1 MNPSGFLFRWSTA
14 LFLLLVFSGS
24 LKARKP
30 LNERP
35 KLVVRIVIEQ
45 MRYEMLLR
53 YWDKFQEET
62 GFKKLVSRGTLC
74 KNTQLDYALTDRAPG
89 FATLTTGAN
98 PSTHGII
105 ADYWYNRLSDE
116 TIYCIEDKQTSAIG
130 SVDQRHG
137 FSPRHLLNGT
147 LGDEMKMLNPRSKVF
162 SLSLHPIS
170 AILGAGNI
178 SDGAFWFEDKTGNW
192 MTSSYYRDSLPEWIH
207 EFNNKGL
214 QDTYMNRQWEKL
226 MPDTNYTSSLPDE
239 NDTEEGFLL
248 IYKNHFPYNL
258 SLLKSKSRTYKYLKY
273 TPFGNTYTKDFVHSL
288 IINESLGQDRHT
300 DMLTVSFAGS
310 AYVNEIF
317 GVRSMEMEDLFLR
330 LDKQLGHLV
339 GFLEDQVGK
348 DNFILVLTSDRG
360 SSDPYEYRDQQNMP
374 ARKFKPKH
382 GLSLMKSYL
391 NIVYNQ
397 EQWIKS
403 YTKRQLY
410 LDHGLVD
417 QHRISLADMQE
428 TVSNF
433 MVKKSGITYAVKA
446 STLQESD
453 FSDGLYEKL
462 QHSYHPTRSGD
473 IFLGLEAGSIE
484 QSVSSGSA
492 YNYDNHIPLIW
503 YGSGI
508 GKGEIQTKVHMRDI
522 APTISMLID
531 IPLPEASE
539 GQPILELLPANDKND
554 NFVGD

>member
-1 MNPSGFLFRWSTA
+1 
-14 LFLLLVFSGS
+14 
-24 LKARKP
+24 
-30 LNERP
+30 
-35 KLVVRIVIEQ
+35 
-45 MRYEMLLR
+45 
-53 YWDKFQEET
+53 
-62 GFKKLVSRGTLC
+62 
-74 KNTQLDYALTDRAPG
+74 
-89 FATLTTGAN
+89 
-98 PSTHGII
+98 
-105 ADYWYNRLSDE
+105 
-116 TIYCIEDKQTSAIG
+116 
-130 SVDQRHG
+130 
-137 FSPRHLLNGT
+137 
-147 LGDEMKMLNPRSKVF
+147 
-162 SLSLHPIS
+162 
-170 AILGAGNI
+170 
-178 SDGAFWFEDKTGNW
+178 
-192 MTSSYYRDSLPEWIH
+192 
-207 EFNNKGL
+207 
-214 QDTYMNRQWEKL
+214 
-226 MPDTNYTSSLPDE
+226 
-239 NDTEEGFLL
+239 
-248 IYKNHFPYNL
+248 
-258 SLLKSKSRTYKYLKY
+258 
-273 TPFGNTYTKDFVHSL
+273 
-288 IINESLGQDRHT
+288 
-300 DMLTVSFAGS
+300 
-310 AYVNEIF
+310 
-317 GVRSMEMEDLFLR
+317 MEMEDLFLR

>member
-1 MNPSGFLFRWSTA
+1 MNHSGFLFRWSTA
-14 LFLLLVFSGS
+14 LFLLLVFSVS
-24 LKARKP
+24 LQAGKP

-35 KLVVRIVIEQ
+35 KLVVRVVIEQ

-53 YWDKFQEET
+53 YWDKFQDET
-62 GFKKLVSRGTLC
+62 GFKKLVSHGTLC
-74 KNTQLDYALTDRAPG
+74 KNTQLDYAITERAPG
-89 FATLTTGAN
+89 FATLTSGAN
-98 PSTHGII
+98 PSAHGMI

-116 TIYCIEDKQTSAIG
+116 TAYCIEDKRTSAIG
-130 SVDQRHG
+130 SVDERHG

-147 LGDEMKMLNPRSKVF
+147 LGDEMKMLNPKSKVF
-162 SLSLHPIS
+162 SVSLHPIS

-192 MTSSYYRDSLPEWIH
+192 ITSSYYRDSLPEWTH

-214 QDTYMNRQWEKL
+214 QDTYMNRQWKKL

-239 NDTEEGFLL
+239 NDSEEGFLL

-288 IINESLGQDRHT
+288 IINESLGQDHHT

-317 GVRSMEMEDLFLR
+317 GARSMEMEDLYLR
-330 LDKQLGHLV
+330 LDQQLGHLI

-348 DNFILVLTSDRG
+348 DNFILLLTADRG
-360 SSDPYEYRDQQNMP
+360 CSDSYEYRDQQNMP

-391 NIVYNQ
+391 NIVYKQ
-397 EQWIKS
+397 EPWIKS

-453 FSDGLYEKL
+453 FSEGLYEKL

-484 QSVSSGSA
+484 QTVSSGSV

-503 YGSGI
+503 YGRGI
-508 GKGEIQTKVHMRDI
+508 GKGEIQTKIHLRDI
-522 APTISMLID
+522 APTISMLIN
-531 IPLPEASE
+531 IPLPEAAE
-539 GQPILELLPANDKND
+539 GQPILELLPANNKND
-554 NFVGD
+554 KFVGD